1 MKFEGIGFNDKWAA
15 SHTQAEFIAQH
26 KHLPLSLDQL
36 KEVHNL
42 CKIVPSPLKDGN
54 SKKSSKR
61 SKKG

>member
-1 MKFEGIGFNDKWAA
+1 MVFEGIGFNEQWAA
-15 SHTQAEFIAQH
+15 NHTQTEFIAQH

-36 KEVHNL
+36 KEVHSL
-42 CKIVPSPLKDGN
+42 CKIMPSHLKDGN